1 MKVIIGT
8 SLSILA
14 AFGIIIAV
22 RSQGMSSSFHVSH
35 VLTIQLLPFKAP
47 PPPRTL
53 TREYQEASNE
63 QLRNQNANPIV
74 SFALQHSMHRRL
86 QSVRSLIGRLQRQG
100 NGPVV
105 IWTLDVVCVV
115 LWMWIMENN
124 THCQYLRTITM
135 DLSDDMAFIVDWIRQ
150 RESWPSNQSN

>member
-8 SLSILA
+8 SMSILA

-22 RSQGMSSSFHVSH
+22 RSQGMSSSSH
-35 VLTIQLLPFKAP
+35 IYHISRTNFIAP

-74 SFALQHSMHRRL
+74 SFALQHSIHRRL

-124 THCQYLRTITM
+124 THCHLLHRLDIIDYGVSQT
-135 DLSDDMAFIVDWIRQ
+135 
-150 RESWPSNQSN
+150 

>member
-8 SLSILA
+8 SMSILA

-22 RSQGMSSSFHVSH
+22 RSQGMSSSSH
-35 VLTIQLLPFKAP
+35 IYHISRTNFIAP

>member
-22 RSQGMSSSFHVSH
+22 RSQGMSSSSH
-35 VLTIQLLPFKAP
+35 IYHISRTNFIAP